1 MVKLEC
7 KKNLLQAKLLATKL
21 AGDEKAFHEGL
32 PGPLQ
37 MVLQGENLLV
47 WKALLERYEYDDMAV
62 ASFTGRSG
70 VFIGLEVKGCCEPS
84 ASV

>member
-1 MVKLEC
+1 MAQRVWRPMDSADHLEAVTRYA
-7 KKNLLQAKLLATKL
+7 L
-21 AGDEKAFHEGL
+21 DFI
-32 PGPLQ
+32 LQ

-84 ASV
+84 ASI